1 MHKISY
7 SRCRQSL
14 ADNTDQII
22 LLTQIDNECLD
33 FSKNSFKNNIRKL
46 VIICNKGQIIYA
58 IRDKLLGYCFKC
70 VFIVISVA
78 TVIILCGTLSESIDP
93 SH

>member
-1 MHKISY
+1 MLMQKISY

-22 LLTQIDNECLD
+22 LLTQIDIKCLN

-46 VIICNKGQIIYA
+46 VIICNKGQISLNSWDIA
-58 IRDKLLGYCFKC
+58 
-70 VFIVISVA
+70 
-78 TVIILCGTLSESIDP
+78 LSAFL
-93 SH
+93 